1 MQWHV
6 KQGLSY
12 KCDKSS
18 PEFLLPGAKKLLSL
32 EFVAGNIVTLFCFVS
47 IKYEQVSEKK
57 EYKSHTPV
65 FAFNLL

>member
-18 PEFLLPGAKKLLSL
+18 AEFLLPGAKKLLSL

-57 EYKSHTPV
+57 EYK
-65 FAFNLL
+65 